1 MNSDI
6 FKSSLL
12 PNKDKIEFVK
22 LVQQEYKYIDS
33 IKYRP
38 SLTLWQF
45 NIETGE
51 LKSAKVTV
59 KEQLVW
65 TSKGNCTK
73 KTRSVII
80 ALLIVLAI
88 FLVEAISYM
97 YYHRMETVWYVQMMI
112 ALVLSLFVLGG
123 IILIAFS
130 IESFC
135 SVVSLLQDVSVTAL
149 SPR

>member
-1 MNSDI
+1 MI
-6 FKSSLL
+6 IHF
-12 PNKDKIEFVK
+12 I
-22 LVQQEYKYIDS
+22 I
-33 IKYRP
+33 
-38 SLTLWQF
+38 LWF
-45 NIETGE
+45 T
-51 LKSAKVTV
+51 
-59 KEQLVW
+59 
-65 TSKGNCTK
+65 
-73 KTRSVII
+73 I

-88 FLVEAISYM
+88 FLVKAINYM
-97 YYHRMETVWYVQMMI
+97 YYHRMKMVWYVQMVI